1 MFRTTFSTKLLLGFV
16 LVSILSAV
24 LSSSLDYFQW
34 YQQIKQPNYKTVL
47 SIGVALVSGFLFGYV
62 YRLYLIRNI
71 RNLEK
76 VTSVISQGDLRQKV
90 AVTSEDELGMLGRT
104 FNQMVDS
111 LVETIREVKHVSD
124 TIYDSAKN
132 LSATSDQVN
141 ASTQEIS
148 HTVLN
153 IAKGAEAQAQM
164 GSRTNQ
170 VTRELAASIA
180 NVAQKAKVA
189 SDMALEMYDRAT
201 EGNQHTQQA
210 LQRITEAA
218 AKIDNGSRMVQGFRE
233 RSLEINNAVRHITS
247 IAQQTHLLALNATI
261 EAARAGE
268 HGRGFGV
275 VAEEVRKL
283 SHETKKLAEQISRL
297 ADTINKESQE
307 VLTSMSDSNESASR
321 GKAVVQLASRTLEDI
336 VKTVQASLNQIQE
349 ITGLTRD
356 QTLIA
361 AKVVQ
366 TIEEI
371 ARIAQ
376 ENAAGTEEA
385 TAATKQQT
393 EAMQE
398 LASSAQELSRT
409 SDRLKSRISSFQY

>member
-1 MFRTTFSTKLLLGFV
+1 MKTTFSTKLLIGFV

-47 SIGVALVSGFLFGYV
+47 SIAVALVSGFLFGYV

-76 VTSVISQGDLRQKV
+76 ATSVISQGDLRQKV

-124 TIYDSAKN
+124 TIYDSAMN

-218 AKIDNGSRMVQGFRE
+218 AKIDNGSKLVQGFRE

-297 ADTINKESQE
+297 ADTINMESQE

-321 GKAVVQLASRTLEDI
+321 GKTVVQLASRTLEDI
-336 VKTVQASLNQIQE
+336 VKTVQSSLNQIQE
-349 ITGLTRD
+349 ITALTRD

>member
-1 MFRTTFSTKLLLGFV
+1 LKTTFSTKLLLGFV

-34 YQQIKQPNYKTVL
+34 YQQIKPANYKTAL
-47 SIGVALVSGFLFGYV
+47 SIAVALVSGFLFGYV

-76 VTSVISQGDLRQKV
+76 ATSVISQGDLRQKV

-124 TIYDSAKN
+124 TIYDSAMN

-218 AKIDNGSRMVQGFRE
+218 AKIDNGSKMVQGFRE

-297 ADTINKESQE
+297 ADTINMESQE
-307 VLTSMSDSNESASR
+307 VLNSMSDSNESASR

-336 VKTVQASLNQIQE
+336 VKTVQSSLNQIQE

>member
-1 MFRTTFSTKLLLGFV
+1 MKTTFSTKLLLGFV
-16 LVSILSAV
+16 LVSILSALV
-24 LSSSLDYFQW
+24 SSSLDYFQW
-34 YQQIKQPNYKTVL
+34 FQQLKPNYRTIL
-47 SIGVALVSGFLFGYV
+47 AIAVALASGFLFGYV

-111 LVETIREVKHVSD
+111 LVETIREVKRVSD
-124 TIYDSAKN
+124 TIYDSAMN

-148 HTVLN
+148 HTVHN

-164 GSRTNQ
+164 GTRTNQ
-170 VTRELAASIA
+170 VTRELAVSIA
-180 NVAQKAKVA
+180 NVAQKANVA
-189 SDMALEMYDRAT
+189 SELAQEMYGRAT

-210 LQRITEAA
+210 LERITEAA
-218 AKIDNGSRMVQGFRE
+218 AKIDNGSRLVQGFRE

-283 SHETKKLAEQISRL
+283 SHETKKVAEQISRL
-297 ADTINKESQE
+297 ADTINMESQE

-336 VKTVQASLNQIQE
+336 VRTVQASLNQVQE

-361 AKVVQ
+361 AKLVQ

-385 TAATKQQT
+385 TAATRQQT

-409 SDRLKSRISSFQY
+409 SDRLKSRISAFQY